1 MQGSNR
7 RFGLLPLPAKPP
19 KLRTL
24 IMAIDFTRK
33 SILIIDDMPSMCGLL
48 KAIAQSLGGK
58 DIDLSYRAADA
69 INRLAAKPYD
79 IVLCDYY
86 LGEGMNGQHILEQ
99 GRARGHIKTSTA
111 FLMVTAEKS
120 RGVVLGTLEEN
131 PDAYIVKPFNREIVQ
146 KTLERVLAQKED
158 MSAIHQAVERGDL
171 ATAIS
176 ACGDKIQEQPENR
189 LDYLKI
195 QSGLMIEAERYA
207 EAREIFEEI
216 LSERKIPWANLGM
229 AKALYH
235 AREYT
240 QAKDVLGQL
249 IANNKNHIE
258 CYDWL
263 AKTYM
268 ALGDPVTAQRV
279 LTLGVKLSPNS
290 VQRVR
295 SLAGLAVA
303 NNDIPT
309 ASRSYRELIT
319 RSKNSI
325 YDPRADIMEFSQV
338 LSQRGLDQEAREM
351 LRIVQASQA
360 ATPPELLKIALIHT
374 KAAHKDK
381 NPAAAIGYLNEAKK
395 QLRLAGDEAGEDDV
409 FELIRSSLLIGETE
423 YGKKL
428 TEVVL
433 QQMAGQPGAAE
444 KLGVVY
450 SEFDLGETLRDIA
463 VMAEKD
469 ATAINRRG
477 IEQFER
483 KNYREAIELFDRAC
497 AEAPNDASMALNA
510 AQAMV
515 AHMRSAGAVD
525 ALVLRARIHLERA
538 AQAGIEPGD
547 NRQPK
552 LLAMLDGLS
561 RRGR

>member
-1 MQGSNR
+1 
-7 RFGLLPLPAKPP
+7 
-19 KLRTL
+19 
-24 IMAIDFTRK
+24 MAIDFTRK

-69 INRLAAKPYD
+69 VNRLASKPYD

-99 GRARGHIKTSTA
+99 GRARGHVKAGTA

-158 MSAIHQAVERGDL
+158 MAAIHQAVEQGDL

-176 ACGDKIQEQPENR
+176 ACGEKIQEQPANR

-235 AREYT
+235 AHEYT

-263 AKTYM
+263 AKTYV

-295 SLAGLAVA
+295 SLAGLAAA

-309 ASRSYRELIT
+309 ASRSYRELIA
-319 RSKNSI
+319 RAKNSI
-325 YDPRADIMEFSQV
+325 YDPRPDIMEFAQV

-351 LRIVQASQA
+351 LRTVQASQA

-395 QLRLAGDEAGEDDV
+395 QLRLAGDQAGEDDV

-428 TEVVL
+428 TEAVL

-450 SEFDLGETLRDIA
+450 SEFDLGETLHDIT

-477 IEQFER
+477 IERFER

-497 AEAPNDASMALNA
+497 AEAPDDASMALNA

-515 AHMRSAGAVD
+515 AHMRSAGVVD
-525 ALVLRARIHLERA
+525 ALALRARIHLERA
-538 AQAGIEPGD
+538 AQAGIEPND